1 MISAFCFL
9 TYFFASLTFFSPL
22 TLSLLQYH
30 SFWLAGYHL
39 CTLRES
45 TREEQ
50 GPETRTQVKR
60 GKQEL
65 LAIIKDCSSP
75 KSTRANG
82 VEGISWPN

>member
-1 MISAFCFL
+1 MITAFLLSLFVGLLLCF
-9 TYFFASLTFFSPL
+9 FFSF
-22 TLSLLQYH
+22 LSLLQYH
-30 SFWLAGYHL
+30 SFWLPGYHL

-65 LAIIKDCSSP
+65 FAKIKGC
-75 KSTRANG
+75 
-82 VEGISWPN
+82 